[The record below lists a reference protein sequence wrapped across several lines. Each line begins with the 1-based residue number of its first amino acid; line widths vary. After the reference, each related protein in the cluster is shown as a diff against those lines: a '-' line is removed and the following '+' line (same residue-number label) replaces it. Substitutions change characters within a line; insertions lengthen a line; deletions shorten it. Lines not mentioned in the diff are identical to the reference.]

1 MGNFNQIAFCSDMFG
16 CVYMYNSIFLHI
28 QLWCTT
34 LHMVSWDFLS
44 VVFCITW
51 TVKALYLE
59 YNMQPCKIF
68 LHWSYTCSSFC
79 VSISMLAEIL
89 LIATNIIHGILKY
102 DREQI
107 FSPKSSDLKTE
118 RLEQV
123 LNKSIFHCHL
133 HNKNVYNTSIFFFYI
148 SNCFCQKCNC

>member
-1 MGNFNQIAFCSDMFG
+1 MKWVILIRLRFVQICLVVFT
-16 CVYMYNSIFLHI
+16 
-28 QLWCTT
+28 CTT
-34 LHMVSWDFLS
+34 AFFSTSSCGVPLS
-44 VVFCITW
+44 TWCLGISFQLFFCITW

-89 LIATNIIHGILKY
+89 LIATNIIHGILKF

-118 RLEQV
+118 RLGQV
-123 LNKSIFHCHL
+123 
-133 HNKNVYNTSIFFFYI
+133 
-148 SNCFCQKCNC
+148 